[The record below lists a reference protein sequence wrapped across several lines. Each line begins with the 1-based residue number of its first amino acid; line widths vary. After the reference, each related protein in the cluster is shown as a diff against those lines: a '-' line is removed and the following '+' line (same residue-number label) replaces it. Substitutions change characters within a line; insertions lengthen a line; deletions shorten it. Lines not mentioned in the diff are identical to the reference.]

1 MSDEIAP
8 ITLTTLYEM
17 MVDLTRMI
25 ELILSEYP
33 SSSRGDPRVVMT
45 FRDYNSILEYC
56 LCYPSF
62 CMMYSLVIPFDAF
75 SFMGICLCF
84 VIWCVVLLT
93 WGISSLA
100 HCGLEVWPIME
111 DIEPISPGS
120 EIWPRE
126 FETVDYYQ
134 KVLFCRPNYNGF
146 KHLCVVIIFI

>member
-1 MSDEIAP
+1 MLDEIAP

-17 MVDLTRMI
+17 MVDLTRRIERI

-33 SSSRGDPRVVMT
+33 SSSRGAPRVVMT

-84 VIWCVVLLT
+84 VI
-93 WGISSLA
+93 
-100 HCGLEVWPIME
+100 
-111 DIEPISPGS
+111 
-120 EIWPRE
+120 
-126 FETVDYYQ
+126 
-134 KVLFCRPNYNGF
+134 
-146 KHLCVVIIFI
+146 